1 MSLKAVSVSSAVGQY
16 CAHFSCLEG
25 PGEEMGEGGG
35 RVTVLICT
43 QFNIQEATAQDL
55 RQSGWLTVWWLLK
68 GKLDVYLQKSQVA
81 QD

>member
-16 CAHFSCLEG
+16 CAHFSCLEVAG
-25 PGEEMGEGGG
+25 GEGG
-35 RVTVLICT
+35 VTVLICT
-43 QFNIQEATAQDL
+43 QFNIQEATALQEQGL

-68 GKLDVYLQKSQVA
+68 GKLDVYLQKSHVA